1 MNSYFGEDCLV
12 VNSGIDKLISEIG
25 NNYLIDRPKA
35 DTFVCNLG
43 YDTIIGFN
51 SFESDI
57 KISDCEVVKEGKN
70 YDDMDF
76 TFYS

>member
-1 MNSYFGEDCLV
+1 MVDGIGNDYL
-12 VNSGIDKLISEIG
+12 SGIPD
-25 NNYLIDRPKA
+25 D
-35 DTFVCNLG
+35 DTFVCKLG
-43 YDTIIGFN
+43 YDTIIGFK